1 MPDVTLEVSAKLDSI
16 EAALT
21 KLSNMGEETKRLF
34 EEMSKSFAKTTVDN
48 NKKVQDQAQKTGGI
62 FKRVLQNMKSDM
74 KALIGVEALQG
85 GLKLSN
91 MFKGSIK
98 EAASLGDTIRRV
110 GATFGIATDKFA
122 SFQAKM
128 MKGLGAI
135 GMSSDVAARAL
146 EGLSETPV
154 RGEKNLME
162 YTKTAGMLAKMG
174 GETGQ
179 EGGIAKGMAG
189 VIHAKGGN
197 VNDIRQMNEV
207 ADSLRRVQI
216 ATGKKATEALGAMDE
231 MFTKMSADY
240 RKQMGPKQMAIL
252 AAGSMAAG
260 PNATK
265 FMEEYMSKSK
275 FQRAF
280 QTATGG
286 TKLFGKEGFNTE
298 AIKKFYEEAKK
309 LGSGDIRIGLK
320 AMGVESDE
328 AAEGF
333 ERLAEHLS
341 EVADAQEKAKNAT
354 VDLEGSYRTSLG
366 TVESFKANIDKLKGF
381 MAKPFSAG
389 QQKLTDLLQHTSKST
404 LGATAVVAGG
414 GMLAALMTGGGLRG
428 IGKGLGGFA
437 KEEATI
443 KAREALTGE
452 KIQHVWVDN
461 ADEIGGETHSALS
474 AAGGVGGAVAKGAG
488 VLGAGAV
495 GYEIGSKINDIPGV
509 SDAVVEGFNKVAK
522 LFGGGY
528 KSDKELMA
536 DAAKKQTIKIE
547 LNKRDL
553 KESKQPTRGASQ

>member
-1 MPDVTLEVSAKLDSI
+1 MPDVTLEVSAKLDNI
-16 EAALT
+16 EQALT
-21 KLSNMGEETKRLF
+21 KLSNMGEETKRVF
-34 EEMSKSFAKTTVDN
+34 TEMSKSFSKTTLDN
-48 NKKVQDQAQKTGGI
+48 TKKVQDQAQKTGGI

-74 KALIGVEALQG
+74 KALIGVEALQS

-91 MFKGSIK
+91 MFKGSIT

-110 GATFGIATDKFA
+110 GATFGIATQNFA
-122 SFQAKM
+122 SFQEKM

-146 EGLSETPV
+146 DGLAETPV
-154 RGEKNLME
+154 KGEKNLLE
-162 YTKTAGMLAKMG
+162 YTKAAGMLAKMG

-189 VIHAKGGN
+189 VIQAKGGN
-197 VNDIRQMNEV
+197 VNDLQQMNEV
-207 ADSLRRVQI
+207 AESLRRVQI
-216 ATGKKATEALGAMDE
+216 ATGKKSTEALGAMNE
-231 MFTKMSADY
+231 MFGKMSADY

-286 TKLFGKEGFNTE
+286 TKLFGKEGFNTD
-298 AIKKFYEEAKK
+298 AIKKFYDEAKK

-333 ERLAEHLS
+333 QRLAEHLT
-341 EVADAQEKAKNAT
+341 EVGEAQERAQKATIN
-354 VDLEGSYRTSLG
+354 LEDSYRSSLG
-366 TVESFKANIDKLKGF
+366 TTESFKANIDKLKGF
-381 MAKPFSAG
+381 MAKPFAAG

-404 LGATAVVAGG
+404 LGSAAVVAGG
-414 GMLAALMTGGGLRG
+414 GMLAALLTGGGIR
-428 IGKGLGGFA
+428 GLGKSLLSHGA
-437 KEEATI
+437 EEAKI
-443 KAREALTGE
+443 KAREAITGKE
-452 KIQHVWVDN
+452 VQDVNVVN
-461 ADEIGGETHSALS
+461 ADEIGGGHGALDA
-474 AAGGVGGAVAKGAG
+474 AAGGGLLGTAG
-488 VLGAGAV
+488 KALGVVGAGAA
-495 GYEIGSKINDIPGV
+495 GYEAGKMINDIPGV
-509 SDAVVEGFNKVAK
+509 SDAVVEGFNKVAH
-522 LFGGGY
+522 LFGKGY
-528 KSDKELMA
+528 DSKTGMPTKHTV
-536 DAAKKQTIKIE
+536 KVE
-547 LNKRDL
+547 LNKREL

>member
-1 MPDVTLEVSAKLDSI
+1 MPDVTLEVSAKLDNI
-16 EAALT
+16 EQALT
-21 KLSNMGEETKRLF
+21 KLSNMGEETKRVF
-34 EEMSKSFAKTTVDN
+34 TEMSKSFSKTTLDN
-48 NKKVQDQAQKTGGI
+48 TKKVQDQAQKTGGI

-91 MFKGSIK
+91 MFKGSIT

-110 GATFGIATDKFA
+110 GATFGIATQNFA
-122 SFQAKM
+122 SFQEKM
-128 MKGLGAI
+128 MKGLGQI

-154 RGEKNLME
+154 KGEKNLLE
-162 YTKTAGMLAKMG
+162 YTKAAGMLAKMG

-189 VIHAKGGN
+189 VIQSKGGN
-197 VNDIRQMNEV
+197 VNDLQQMNEV
-207 ADSLRRVQI
+207 AESLRRVQI
-216 ATGKKATEALGAMDE
+216 ATGKKSTEALGAMNE
-231 MFTKMSADY
+231 MFGKMSADY

-286 TKLFGKEGFNTE
+286 TKLFGKEGFNTD
-298 AIKKFYEEAKK
+298 AIKKFYDEAKK

-333 ERLAEHLS
+333 QRLAEHLT
-341 EVADAQEKAKNAT
+341 EVGAAQERAQKATIN
-354 VDLEGSYRTSLG
+354 LEDSYRSSLG
-366 TVESFKANIDKLKGF
+366 TTESFKANIDKLKGF
-381 MAKPFSAG
+381 MAKPFAAG

-404 LGATAVVAGG
+404 LGSAAVVAGG
-414 GMLAALMTGGGLRG
+414 GMLAALLTGGGIRG
-428 IGKGLGGFA
+428 IGKSLLSHGA
-437 KEEATI
+437 EEAKI
-443 KAREALTGE
+443 KAREAITGKE
-452 KIQHVWVDN
+452 VQDVNVVN
-461 ADEIGGETHSALS
+461 ADEIGGGHSAIDA
-474 AAGGVGGAVAKGAG
+474 AAGGGLLGTAG
-488 VLGAGAV
+488 KALGVVGAGAA
-495 GYEIGSKINDIPGV
+495 GYEAGKMINDIPGV
-509 SDAVVEGFNKVAK
+509 SDAVVEGFNKVAH
-522 LFGGGY
+522 LFGKGY
-528 KSDKELMA
+528 DSKTGMPTKS
-536 DAAKKQTIKIE
+536 TVKIE
-547 LNKRDL
+547 LNKREL

>member
-1 MPDVTLEVSAKLDSI
+1 MPDVTLEVSAKLESI
-16 EAALT
+16 ETALS

-34 EEMSKSFAKTTVDN
+34 VEMSKSFSKTTVDN
-48 NKKVQDQAQKTGGI
+48 TKKVQDQAQKTGGI

-74 KALIGVEALQG
+74 KALIGIEALQS

-91 MFKGSIK
+91 MFKGSIT

-128 MKGLGAI
+128 MKGLGEI

-154 RGEKNLME
+154 KGEKNLLE
-162 YTKTAGMLAKMG
+162 YTKAAGMLAKMG
-174 GETGQ
+174 GEVGQ

-189 VIHAKGGN
+189 VIQSRGGN
-197 VNDIRQMNEV
+197 VNDLKQMNDV
-207 ADSLRRVQI
+207 AENLRRVQI
-216 ATGKKATEALGAMDE
+216 ATGKKSTEALAAMNE
-231 MFTKMSADY
+231 MFSGMSADY

-265 FMEEYMSKSK
+265 FMEEYMKKSQ

-280 QTATGG
+280 QSATGG

-298 AIKKFYEEAKK
+298 GIKKFYDEAKK

-333 ERLAEHLS
+333 QRLAEHLS
-341 EVADAQEKAKNAT
+341 EVSEAQERAKNAN
-354 VDLEGSYRTSLG
+354 VNLEESFRTSMG

-381 MAKPFSAG
+381 MAKPFSFG
-389 QQKLTDLLQHTSKST
+389 QQKLTDFLQHTSKST
-404 LGATAVVAGG
+404 LGAAGVVAGG
-414 GMLAALMTGGGLRG
+414 GILAAMLTGGGIRG
-428 IGKGLGGFA
+428 IGKSLLGTGV
-437 KEEATI
+437 EEAKI
-443 KAREALTGE
+443 KAREAITGKE
-452 KIQHVWVDN
+452 VQDVNVVN
-461 ADEIGGETHSALS
+461 ADEIGGGDHAAS
-474 AAGGVGGAVAKGAG
+474 AAGGALGTLGKAGLVAAAGVGGYE
-488 VLGAGAV
+488 V
-495 GYEIGSKINDIPGV
+495 GKQINDIPGV
-509 SDAVVEGFNKVAK
+509 SDAVVEGFNKVAH
-522 LFGGGY
+522 LFGKGY
-528 KSDKELMA
+528 DSKTGMA
-536 DAAKKQTIKIE
+536 YKPQKVVVE
-547 LNKRDL
+547 LNKREL
-553 KESKQPTRGASQ
+553 KQSKQPTRGASQ